1 MAQGVLSELV
11 GSSGSIGMAR
21 KARKPKA
28 NGKTDSE
35 NCAILA
41 TRAPVLAGQVMLGFS
56 GFQDRV
62 EMKDLVE
69 ELKKVAA
76 EVVEGDMSHVERML
90 ATQAI
95 MLDTLFCN
103 LMGRAGLSEQVRHLE
118 LYLRLALKAQAQAR
132 ATAESLAIL
141 KNPQPYIRQANI
153 AAGHQQVNN
162 TYAGMPSGK
171 DAHAGESETGQSKL
185 LEAGHEQR
193 LDIGA
198 AAATVRGH
206 QDMAAMG
213 AVNRSGD

>member
-1 MAQGVLSELV
+1 MP
-11 GSSGSIGMAR
+11 R
-21 KARKPKA
+21 KATKPKA
-28 NGKTDSE
+28 SGGKTDSE
-35 NCAILA
+35 HCAILA
-41 TRAPVLAGQVMLGFS
+41 TRAPVLAGQVMREFT

-62 EMKDLVE
+62 ELKDLVE
-69 ELKKVAA
+69 ELKKVSA
-76 EVVEGDMSHVERML
+76 EVVEGGMGHLERML

-103 LMGRAGLSEQVRHLE
+103 LMGRAGLAGRGKELE

-171 DAHAGESETGQSKL
+171 DAHAGDSETGPSKL
-185 LEAGHEQR
+185 LEAGNEQR

-198 AAATVRGH
+198 AAAAGRGH

-213 AVNRSGD
+213 AGHRSDN